1 MTELMLIVDMI
12 KNGTEQDNEGREMKI
27 ELEAYDRTCADGCCT
42 TYGYDV
48 FVDGEKIGFT
58 TGEDAFELAELL
70 NEHFK
75 D

>member
-1 MTELMLIVDMI
+1 
-12 KNGTEQDNEGREMKI
+12 MKI

-58 TGEDAFELAELL
+58 TGEDATELAELL
-70 NEHFK
+70 NEHFEA
-75 D
+75 DESNT